1 MDRLQRLEENVKSI
15 HQRCAN
21 AAQSVGRD
29 ATGVQLVAVTKY
41 VDTEWTECVAEAGCH
56 QLGENRPQ
64 QLWEKSAIW
73 KGPDVAWHMIG
84 HLQRNKVARTLS
96 IAHLIHAGD
105 SMRLLKEINRH
116 ATETSP
122 ARVLVEV
129 NISGDSAK
137 TGFSSEELPQALD
150 EVAQLPHLIVCGLM
164 AMASGDR
171 RGDEARSDFSAL
183 RELRDLCLPN
193 CPGNVKLDELSMGMS
208 GDFEVAI
215 EEGATIVRVGSAIFE
230 GVV

>member
-73 KGPDVAWHMIG
+73 QGPDVDWHMIG
-84 HLQRNKVARTLS
+84 HLQRNKVKV
-96 IAHLIHAGD
+96 IAPFVQLIHGVD
-105 SMRLLKEINRH
+105 SMRLLEEINKQGQKNERVIDVLLQFH
-116 ATETSP
+116 IAQETT
-122 ARVLVEV
+122 
-129 NISGDSAK
+129 K
-137 TGFSSEELPQALD
+137 FGFDAIEAQEMLRSSEY
-150 EVAQLPHLIVCGLM
+150 
-164 AMASGDR
+164 AS
-171 RGDEARSDFSAL
+171 
-183 RELRDLCLPN
+183 
-193 CPGNVKLDELSMGMS
+193 
-208 GDFEVAI
+208 FENI
-215 EEGATIVRVGSAIFE
+215 
-230 GVV
+230 